1 MAVDFNS
8 YKQDRNKTI
17 GLSKVG
23 IRTKIA
29 AGQARKIY
37 AFLKKKKETT
47 N

>member
-8 YKQDRNKTI
+8 YVQDRNKTLC
-17 GLSKVG
+17 LSKVG
-23 IRTKIA
+23 IRTKTA

-37 AFLKKKKETT
+37 AFLEEKETT